1 MGQQGT
7 QKTRSLLHR
16 FTRMASFR
24 CQAEPTW
31 VDLSAMATEN
41 WLPSE
46 MTEFDSFELEQNGT
60 EMRGFSK
67 DMQRDGQR
75 ITHTNLFR

>member
-1 MGQQGT
+1 
-7 QKTRSLLHR
+7 
-16 FTRMASFR
+16 MAAFR

-60 EMRGFSK
+60 EMRRFLK
-67 DMQRDGQR
+67 
-75 ITHTNLFR
+75 